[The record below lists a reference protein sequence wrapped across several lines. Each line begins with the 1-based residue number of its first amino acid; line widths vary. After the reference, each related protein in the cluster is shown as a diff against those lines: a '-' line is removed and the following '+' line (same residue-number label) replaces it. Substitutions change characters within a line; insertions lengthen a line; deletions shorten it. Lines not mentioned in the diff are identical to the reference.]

1 VSIRSSNCWPQGR
14 VPRQPVTRGES
25 ARMKAFLER
34 RAEGQ
39 REVDEARRAAGVGG
53 KKSRVRTS

>member
-1 VSIRSSNCWPQGR
+1 
-14 VPRQPVTRGES
+14 
-25 ARMKAFLER
+25 MKAFLER